1 MPMISYTR
9 FGPAAQVLELHEQ
22 QSAVP
27 GPGEVVVRIRYSG
40 VNPSDVKARA
50 GTRPGVTEPPFP
62 RIVPHSDGAGIISA
76 VGEGVDQGRIGQRVW
91 VWNGQWQRPF
101 GTAASEICLPQAR
114 AVPLPEGVS
123 LKTGAT
129 LGIPGLTAA
138 HTVFGGGDISGQT
151 VLVQGGGGSVG
162 YLAVQLALWGGAR
175 VITTARGA
183 GAERCAAAGAHAV
196 IDYRAP
202 DLAAAI
208 LAANDGAPVDRIVEV
223 EYGLN
228 AATNAEV
235 IKPNGT
241 ICAYGS
247 AGNMQP
253 AMPFGPMLFKAVTL
267 DIVLIYIL
275 AAAPRAAAIDR
286 LHAALGDDA
295 LDSPVDQTFPLADC
309 AHAHEAVENGGRSGA
324 TLVEIPT

>member
-1 MPMISYTR
+1 MTMISYTR
-9 FGPAAQVLELHEQ
+9 FGPAAEVLELREQ
-22 QSAVP
+22 EQTEP
-27 GPGEVVVRIRYSG
+27 GAGEVVVLLRYSG
-40 VNPSDVKARA
+40 INPSDVKARA
-50 GTRPGVTEPPFP
+50 GTRPGVTAPPFP
-62 RIVPHSDGAGIISA
+62 CIIPHSDGAGIVSA
-76 VGEGVDQGRIGQRVW
+76 VGAGVDPDRIGQRVW

-101 GTAASEICLPQAR
+101 GTAAREICLPEAQ
-114 AVPLPEGVS
+114 AVPLPDAAS
-123 LKTGAT
+123 LQTGAT

-138 HTVFGGGDISGQT
+138 HTVFGGGDVAGQT

-183 GAERCAAAGAHAV
+183 GAKRCAAAGAHTV
-196 IDYRAP
+196 LDYAAL
-202 DLAAAI
+202 DLAGAI

-228 AATNAEV
+228 AITDAEV

-253 AMPFGPMLFKAVTL
+253 VLPFGPMLFKAVTL

-275 AAAPRAAAIDR
+275 ADGPRSAAIDR
-286 LHAALGDDA
+286 LHDA
-295 LDSPVDQTFPLADC
+295 LNAGALQSPIGQIFPLADC
-309 AHAHEAVENGGRSGA
+309 ALAHEAVERGGRSGA
-324 TLVEIPT
+324 TLLEIPE